1 MKKKSTKNTIHNK
14 KYQCFSVY
22 WYKKDGCILS
32 KLHQS
37 IKGINRLNIPNA
49 FLRKISGTAVAYAEN
64 NIHIP
69 FYWQIRQI
77 FKSFFSPTTPKFP
90 SSATLCQMVLFYLF
104 IFRISSSNFSK
115 SLNIKWC
122 DLIVLTSFSYRRLK
136 TGKIIL

>member
-77 FKSFFSPTTPKFP
+77 FDFFVSDYGKIFFIGNFMPNGTI
-90 SSATLCQMVLFYLF
+90 LF
-104 IFRISSSNFSK
+104 IYFSDFIFQFLQK
-115 SLNIKWC
+115 SKYKMMWSHC
-122 DLIVLTSFSYRRLK
+122 VD
-136 TGKIIL
+136 